1 MPPHPMFPAT
11 APSSA
16 LPPPV
21 RVPLVVVPEHPCPY
35 LPGRVAMTRAFA
47 ASSIPGDL
55 YHQFMDANFR
65 RSGTVFYQPVC
76 RDCRSCMQI
85 RVPTDRFTP
94 TKSQRRTRR
103 KNADVSVSAHPP
115 GATDEK
121 FELYKRYL
129 AARHGPTKTD
139 DRSSFEL
146 FLYDSPVETIEMC
159 YRDRAGKLLAVG
171 ICDVSS
177 RALSSV
183 YFYFDPAHSRRG
195 LGTFGAL
202 HEIDFAREMDIAHYY
217 LGYWI
222 KGCETMD
229 YKALFRPCEVLQPDG
244 TWHELPSNEA

>member
-1 MPPHPMFPAT
+1 MFPTT

-21 RVPLVVVPEHPCPY
+21 SVPLVVVPEHQCPY
-35 LPGRVAMTRAFA
+35 LPGRLAQTRAFA
-47 ASSIPGDL
+47 SSSIPGDL

-76 RDCRSCMQI
+76 RDCRACMQI
-85 RVPTDRFTP
+85 RVPIERFVAS
-94 TKSQRRTRR
+94 KSQRRTAR
-103 KNADVSVSAHPP
+103 KNADLSVTAHHPV
-115 GATDEK
+115 ATDEK

-129 AARHGPTKTD
+129 AGRHKPANSD
-139 DRSSFEL
+139 NRDSFEL

-159 YRDRAGKLLAVG
+159 YRDPAGKLLAVG

-177 RALSSV
+177 QSLSSV
-183 YFYFDPAHSRRG
+183 YFFFDPAHEKRG
-195 LGTFGAL
+195 LGTYGVL
-202 HEIDFAREMDIAHYY
+202 REVEFARQLEIPYFY

-229 YKALFRPCEVLQPDG
+229 YKASFRPCEALQPDG
-244 TWHELPSNEA
+244 SWRELGRDEG

>member
-1 MPPHPMFPAT
+1 MGQSMFPTT

-35 LPGRVAMTRAFA
+35 LPGRLAMTRAFA

-65 RSGTVFYQPVC
+65 RSGSVFYQPVC
-76 RDCRSCMQI
+76 AACRACMQI
-85 RVPTDRFTP
+85 RIPVDHFTP
-94 TKSQRRTRR
+94 SKSQRRSRR
-103 KNADVSVSAHPP
+103 RNADLSVTVDNPEP
-115 GATDEK
+115 TDEK
-121 FELYKRYL
+121 YDLYRSYL
-129 AARHGPTKTD
+129 AGRHKPSKTD

-159 YRDRAGKLLAVG
+159 YRDGARKLLAVG

-177 RALSSV
+177 KALSSV
-183 YFYFDPAHSRRG
+183 YFYFDPDHSRRG

-202 HEIDFAREMDIAHYY
+202 HEIGFAKEMKIPHYY

-229 YKALFRPCEVLQPDG
+229 YKASYRPCEVLQPDG
-244 TWHELPSNEA
+244 TWRELPPNEA